1 MATKVLIELFST
13 PGCGKCAQAKESLR
27 AVAEAFGADRVN
39 WREVDV
45 LKEIDYA
52 VDVGITAPPAI
63 ALDGELVFPTLPT
76 AAKLRKALE
85 SRLGQVKD

>member
-1 MATKVLIELFST
+1 MATKIRIELFFT
-13 PGCGKCAQAKESLR
+13 QGCSKCAVVKDSLR
-27 AVAEAFGADRVN
+27 AVAEEFGTGKVL
-39 WREVDV
+39 WREVDI

-52 VDVGITAPPAI
+52 VDLGVTAPPAI

-85 SRLGQVKD
+85 ARLSRS